1 MFTLRD
7 YQSTQIDG
15 ARMEIANGIRRV
27 LLQAPCGAGKTVMM
41 ADMSARAKLRGNGTL
56 FVVHRQELV
65 DQSAATFEAAGIP
78 FGIIAA
84 GYAPDYRQLIQ
95 IGSIQSVIRRLD
107 KIPPPKVVILD
118 ECFVAGTM
126 VDGSPI
132 ETIKVGDQVACFS
145 DKTGQVHK
153 STVTHIFK
161 NKAPDTLIEI
171 NAGEKRIVCTPS
183 HPIYTTKGWRRA
195 SEITNGCL
203 IYANMSEVRR
213 ADADPP
219 GETMPAMLSAGND
232 RTKPPRGVGHY
243 DGKKPDGQPRHQGE
257 DGKDAAKDRSPSHG
271 SGRQRRRC
279 DGSAA
284 DPGGRDRTDLS
295 RICVQNQDAA
305 GQWVSGALQDRH
317 SGPGQDDRD
326 RGGWRIAQPAGTQ
339 GAGSQ
344 KTDVLGVLR
353 VDSVAV
359 HERGGAGRFTE
370 LCPDGHVYNVEVDQY
385 STYFANGLAVHNCH
399 HASANTW
406 RKLIAA
412 LPDAV
417 VIGLTAT
424 PARLG
429 GQSLGDIF
437 QSMILGP
444 SVKDLISWG
453 NLAPFKYYA
462 PPVAADLTGL
472 RVQYGDFVQSE
483 VAVRVD
489 KSEII
494 GDLIA
499 QYKKLAPGMRAV
511 CYCVSVAHSQHT
523 AAMFDEAGIP
533 AAHIDG
539 ESHDTIRRAA
549 IEDFRAGKIK
559 VLCNVDLISEGF
571 DVPAME
577 AVILARPT
585 QSLTLHVQQSM
596 RPMRPDKNNPDKVA
610 VIIDHVGNVYRHG
623 LPDEVR
629 EWTLEPSKK
638 KKSAASEF
646 PIKQC
651 PKCYAAHRP
660 APICPVCGYKYPVA
674 ERSGPKERK
683 GELTEVVDLERMQ
696 KRIEVGRAKNVQ
708 SLEQIAM
715 RRGYAPGWVIKLCD
729 AKKIPFGE
737 SEAR

>member
-1 MFTLRD
+1 MFTLRE
-7 YQSTQIDG
+7 YQETQIDG
-15 ARMEIANGIRRV
+15 ARMEIARGIRRV

-107 KIPPPKVVILD
+107 KIPPPNVVILD
-118 ECFVAGTM
+118 E
-126 VDGSPI
+126 
-132 ETIKVGDQVACFS
+132 
-145 DKTGQVHK
+145 
-153 STVTHIFK
+153 
-161 NKAPDTLIEI
+161 
-171 NAGEKRIVCTPS
+171 
-183 HPIYTTKGWRRA
+183 
-195 SEITNGCL
+195 
-203 IYANMSEVRR
+203 
-213 ADADPP
+213 
-219 GETMPAMLSAGND
+219 
-232 RTKPPRGVGHY
+232 
-243 DGKKPDGQPRHQGE
+243 
-257 DGKDAAKDRSPSHG
+257 
-271 SGRQRRRC
+271 
-279 DGSAA
+279 
-284 DPGGRDRTDLS
+284 
-295 RICVQNQDAA
+295 
-305 GQWVSGALQDRH
+305 
-317 SGPGQDDRD
+317 
-326 RGGWRIAQPAGTQ
+326 
-339 GAGSQ
+339 
-344 KTDVLGVLR
+344 
-353 VDSVAV
+353 
-359 HERGGAGRFTE
+359 
-370 LCPDGHVYNVEVDQY
+370 
-385 STYFANGLAVHNCH
+385 CH

-406 RKLIAA
+406 RKLLAA

-523 AAMFDEAGIP
+523 AAMFAEAGIP

-638 KKSAASEF
+638 KKNAASEF

-660 APICPVCGYKYPVA
+660 APICPICGYKYPVA